1 MHNPEKNIMGSGLYD
16 KKVIEFLKSLKDP
29 YPYLR
34 GLIFE
39 IGFDIKLIKFS
50 QPKRIYGKT
59 KNNFFTLLDLG
70 ILGLVKHTKL
80 SRFLT
85 IFGFILSFL
94 SLSVS
99 IVFFILKIFCW
110 NYFSLGIA
118 PIIIGV
124 FFFSSI
130 QILFLGIIGE
140 YVSVILDY
148 NKNLPL
154 VLEKERI
161 NFN

>member
-1 MHNPEKNIMGSGLYD
+1 M
-16 KKVIEFLKSLKDP
+16 
-29 YPYLR
+29 R

-59 KNNFFTLLDLG
+59 KNNFFTLLDFG

-99 IVFFILKIFCW
+99 IVFFHSKDIF
-110 NYFSLGIA
+110 LE
-118 PIIIGV
+118 
-124 FFFSSI
+124 
-130 QILFLGIIGE
+130 LFLTRYCPNNYWCIFLFIYTNFVSRNNWGIC
-140 YVSVILDY
+140 
-148 NKNLPL
+148 
-154 VLEKERI
+154 
-161 NFN
+161 